1 MIVITSVIVLMA
13 IGLLTMAIC
22 LVKQQK
28 KLNTMDD
35 VFCSSLAKLGKT
47 VADLSDEVQGLSED
61 MAGVM
66 KQVDTLG
73 SQFQEGDPVEIHLKE
88 ERQKALEEHIDSI
101 MSYSPYTS
109 TPHRGT

>member
-1 MIVITSVIVLMA
+1 MIVITILIVLMA

-35 VFCSSLAKLGKT
+35 VFCSSLAKIGKT

-61 MAGVM
+61 MTGVM

-109 TPHRGT
+109 TPHRGA